1 MNRTVHYLKMV
12 RDFHYDTYL
21 HSVRVAILA
30 DKIGE
35 KIALNSQELKQL
47 TLSALLH
54 DIGKIKLS
62 TTILN
67 KPGKLEPEEWNK
79 IKEHPRYG
87 VEMLRHDN
95 QLLSADVMDGIYS
108 HHEFF
113 NGKGYPQGL
122 KQEDINVFARVI
134 AIADAIDAMT
144 TKRLYRPYELSFEDA
159 IREVL
164 DCEGVQFDPYIC
176 RKISSLAEEDYNPLF

>member
-1 MNRTVHYLKMV
+1 MNRTVYYLKMV

-21 HSVRVAILA
+21 HSIRVAMLA
-30 DKIGE
+30 DRIGE

-62 TTILN
+62 KTILN
-67 KPGKLEPEEWNK
+67 KPGKLEPEEWSI

-87 VEMLRHDN
+87 VDMLSHDN
-95 QLLSADVMDGIYS
+95 QLLSRDVMDGIYS

-113 NGKGYPQGL
+113 NGEGYPQGL
-122 KQEDINVFARVI
+122 KNEDINIYARVI
-134 AIADAIDAMT
+134 AVADAIDAMT
-144 TKRLYRPYELSFEDA
+144 TKRLYRPYELSFKDA
-159 IREVL
+159 IQEVL
-164 DCEGVQFDPYIC
+164 LCGGTQFDPYIC
-176 RKISSLAEEDYNPLF
+176 RKISGLAKEDHNPLF

>member
-1 MNRTVHYLKMV
+1 MNNTVHYLKMV

-21 HSVRVAILA
+21 HSIRVAALA

-35 KIALNSQELKQL
+35 KIALNSHELKQL

-54 DIGKIKLS
+54 DIGKINLS
-62 TTILN
+62 KAILN
-67 KPGKLEPEEWNK
+67 KPGKLEPEEWNQV
-79 IKEHPRYG
+79 KEHPRYA

-95 QLLSADVMDGIYS
+95 QMLSQDILNGIYS

-134 AIADAIDAMT
+134 AIADAIDAMS
-144 TKRLYRPYELSFEDA
+144 TKRLYRPCELSFEEA
-159 IREVL
+159 IQEVL
-164 DCEGVQFDPYIC
+164 NCAGVQFDPYIC
-176 RKISSLAEEDYNPLF
+176 RKISGLAQENYTPIF